1 MVMKINHF
9 QYLYRCKQ
17 HSLKC
22 TSSTVNVKHGFHN
35 SPLKH
40 YALKT
45 RVETTSVCPTETFV
59 EFKKN
64 IT

>member
-1 MVMKINHF
+1 MKINHF
-9 QYLYRCKQ
+9 QHLYRWKE
-17 HSLKC
+17 HALKF
-22 TSSTVNVKHGFHN
+22 TSSTVNVKHGLHN

-45 RVETTSVCPTETFV
+45 RVETTSICPTETSV